1 MIKNVV
7 SETPR
12 AYQRTPLPLP
22 GSGIRGI
29 AREAAIGSRMA
40 VVSQGKESSSFAASG
55 WSVEISAAAAS
66 SAFPSTHSSGERN
79 GFLLIEPESDA
90 DYGHGTDQDPVQSE
104 R

>member
-1 MIKNVV
+1 MIRKVV

-22 GSGIRGI
+22 GSGISGM

-66 SAFPSTHSSGERN
+66 SAFPLTHSSGERN
-79 GFLLIEPESDA
+79 RFLLIEPESYA
-90 DYGHGTDQDPVQSE
+90 DYGHGTDQDPAQSE

>member
-1 MIKNVV
+1 MIRKVV

-22 GSGIRGI
+22 GSGISGM

-79 GFLLIEPESDA
+79 GFLLIEPDSEADHGRGTEEDA
-90 DYGHGTDQDPVQSE
+90 AQSE

>member
-1 MIKNVV
+1 MGPTAGLQHHP
-7 SETPR
+7 SENSTKK
-12 AYQRTPLPLP
+12 
-22 GSGIRGI
+22 G
-29 AREAAIGSRMA
+29 AAHISHEHLGWSP
-40 VVSQGKESSSFAASG
+40 VPDQESSSFAASG

-79 GFLLIEPESDA
+79 GFLLIEPESEA

>member
-1 MIKNVV
+1 MIKKVV

-66 SAFPSTHSSGERN
+66 SAFPLTHSSGERN
-79 GFLLIEPESDA
+79 GFFFIEPES
-90 DYGHGTDQDPVQSE
+90 
-104 R
+104 

>member
-1 MIKNVV
+1 MIKKVV

-66 SAFPSTHSSGERN
+66 SAFPLTHSSGERD
-79 GFLLIEPESDA
+79 GFLLVEPESGA
-90 DYGHGTDQDPVQSE
+90 DYGPGTDQDPVKTNG
-104 R
+104 

>member
-1 MIKNVV
+1 MIRKVV

-12 AYQRTPLPLP
+12 AYQRTPLPFP
-22 GSGIRGI
+22 GSGTRGM

-66 SAFPSTHSSGERN
+66 CASPLTHSSGERN
-79 GFLLIEPESDA
+79 GFLLIEPESEA
-90 DYGHGTDQDPVQSE
+90 DHGHGTGQDSAQSD
-104 R
+104 

>member
-1 MIKNVV
+1 MIRKVV

-22 GSGIRGI
+22 GSGISGM

-66 SAFPSTHSSGERN
+66 SAFPLTHSSGERN
-79 GFLLIEPESDA
+79 RLPLVEPDA
-90 DYGHGTDQDPVQSE
+90 GADHGYSSDQDPAQSE